1 MEEQREI
8 KQPISEAVE
17 PSCFGNPSFEVTM
30 VGLADQPNLSL
41 PTTLKNGV
49 TFPKEEINCER
60 ATVIN
65 AIFYIPMILQ

>member
-1 MEEQREI
+1 
-8 KQPISEAVE
+8 
-17 PSCFGNPSFEVTM
+17 M

-49 TFPKEEINCER
+49 TFSKEGKNCEG